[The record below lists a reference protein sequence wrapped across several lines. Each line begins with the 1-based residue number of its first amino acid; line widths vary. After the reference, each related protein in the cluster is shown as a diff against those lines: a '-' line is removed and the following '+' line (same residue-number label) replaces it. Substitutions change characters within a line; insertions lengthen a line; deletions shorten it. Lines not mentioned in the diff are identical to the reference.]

1 MEGGIIGQ
9 RYEITDTP
17 ETTTMNAATRQIT
30 EQRADRVRAEAH
42 LADSSAEAID
52 RIDATDDTELEA
64 WRSRTFRIINNLR
77 MREEWNRN

>member
-1 MEGGIIGQ
+1 
-9 RYEITDTP
+9 
-17 ETTTMNAATRQIT
+17 MNEVTRRIT

-42 LADSSAEAID
+42 LADSSSEAID

-77 MREEWNRN
+77 MREEWNRD